1 MAQLMISGNNG
12 TTGITATGTVG
23 KPAWVNAFVTNPLGG
38 PATNW
43 NYTTVALPAGTYKIT
58 ARAQDNVGQNDQVP
72 PSVTITLKLP

>member
-1 MAQLMISGNNG
+1 LPV
-12 TTGITATGTVG
+12 GITATGTVG

-38 PATNW
+38 TSTNW

-58 ARAQDNVGQNDQVP
+58 ARATDNVGQLDANP